1 MVEDYSPGAQKG
13 AGNAEYR
20 RAAMRLTLTEEQ
32 EMLRKTARDFLT
44 DKCSKKFVGQMEE
57 AETGYSRELWQ
68 EMADLGWMGLA
79 FPGKYDGG
87 DMSFLD
93 LAVLLE
99 EMGRACLPGPFF
111 STVVLGGL
119 SILDIGSEEQKQ
131 EYLPKVIRGEK
142 IFTLALAEPGYRNY
156 DASSVTVEATRKDG
170 NYIINGTKLFV
181 PDAHIADYLLCV
193 ARTKPRKGTTIF
205 LADAKN
211 PRIECT
217 VLKTIAG
224 DKLCEVV
231 FDQLLVPS
239 ADILGR
245 LNQGWSAVQT
255 IIQRAALG
263 KCCEVIGNIQRVLEM
278 TVDYAKDRKQ
288 FGRPIGSFQV
298 IQHYCADMATDVD
311 SARFVTYQAAWMLN
325 EGLPCAK
332 EVAVAKA
339 WISEA
344 SQRVFALAH
353 QIHGAIGV
361 TVEHDLHYY
370 TRRAKA
376 AELAFGDAD
385 FYREVVASEMGL

>member
-1 MVEDYSPGAQKG
+1 MK
-13 AGNAEYR
+13 
-20 RAAMRLTLTEEQ
+20 LTLTEEQ
-32 EMLRKTARDFLT
+32 EMLKKTARDLLV
-44 DKCSKKFVGQMEE
+44 DKCSKKFVKQMEE
-57 AETGYSRELWQ
+57 SETGYSRELWQ

-79 FPGKYDGG
+79 FPGKYGGG

-111 STVVLGGL
+111 SAVVLAGL
-119 SILDIGSEEQKQ
+119 SILDMGSEEQKQ
-131 EYLPKVIRGEK
+131 EYLPKLIRGEK
-142 IFTLALAEPGYRNY
+142 ILTLALTEPGYHNY
-156 DASSVTVEATRKDG
+156 DASSVIVEATRDDD
-170 NYIINGTKLFV
+170 NYIISGTKLFV

-193 ARTKPRKGTTIF
+193 ARTKLKNGITIF

-211 PRIECT
+211 HRIKYT

-231 FDQLLVPS
+231 FDQMQVPK
-239 ADILGR
+239 ANILGR
-245 LNQGWSAVQT
+245 LNQGWSAVQR
-255 IIQRAALG
+255 IIQRAAVG
-263 KCCEVIGNIQRVLEM
+263 KCCEMVGNIQRVLEM
-278 TVDYAKDRKQ
+278 TVDYAKERKQ
-288 FGRPIGSFQV
+288 FDRPIGSFQV

-311 SARFVTYQAAWMLN
+311 SARFSTYQAAWMLS
-325 EGLPCAK
+325 EGLPCTK
-332 EVAVAKA
+332 EVAIAKA
-339 WISEA
+339 WIGEA

-385 FYREVVASEMGL
+385 FYREIVAREMGL